1 MKKKWKVCVTSALLS
16 TFVALNG
23 ITAYAKYTP
32 GIEVSATVN
41 DADADGNNDD
51 VTVTVSVGK
60 SVVLPDGRD
69 SVKVTAEDNETG
81 NILVKTLWLDSES
94 AAFVESFIWKDVYNG
109 KYTLKAEYSGD
120 KNHDKAAKEGE
131 DFEVTGYERP
141 SYSGPVGDL
150 GNGGSDEESSG
161 GATEEG
167 TTGGG
172 GVSGET
178 GSGTGGTTIQPEVND
193 PDEEGPD
200 YGRLTLDPIK
210 GLMGSKY
217 GIITANYDDHR
228 SHWVLDELSALIWG
242 GSVDN
247 YWKLQYRDGSYAKG
261 SKAVDE
267 HSKQY
272 ENYHWEFIDQK
283 WRAFDSNGFSKLG
296 WIYDENY
303 DGWFYLHIKHGMQT
317 GWICV
322 GDKWYYMNPD
332 TAGCEGKMYAAQ
344 WTPDGYYVDESGAWD
359 GRPQMLKAQ

>member
-1 MKKKWKVCVTSALLS
+1 MKRKWKVSVLPILLS

-23 ITAYAKYTP
+23 ITAFAKVEP
-32 GIEVSATVN
+32 IIDVSARVQE
-41 DADADGNNDD
+41 DD
-51 VTVTVSVGK
+51 VTVTISIEK
-60 SVVLPDGRD
+60 SEILQNGRD
-69 SVKVTAEDNETG
+69 SVKITAKDNETG
-81 NILVKTLWLDSES
+81 NILVKTLWLNNDSMIFE
-94 AAFVESFIWKDVYNG
+94 ESFTWYDVYNG

-161 GATEEG
+161 GALDGG
-167 TTGGG
+167 TTGGD
-172 GVSGET
+172 GVSGEI
-178 GSGTGGTTIQPEVND
+178 GSGTGGATVQPEAND

-200 YGRLTLDPIK
+200 YGRLTMDPIK

-242 GSVDN
+242 GSVDD

-267 HSKQY
+267 HGKQY

-303 DGWFYLHIKHGMQT
+303 DGWFYLHMKHGMQT